1 MLGPSLHMH
10 NTMYMRTYVHTKYTH
25 VYIHARHIVLQM
37 HMHKCLDYVC
47 SYVCMS
53 KAVMGLWLKEALQT
67 TIRVQNA
74 RILALQEVHS
84 RRVFR
89 LSSGFDKF
97 LDRHRSIVAT

>member
-1 MLGPSLHMH
+1 
-10 NTMYMRTYVHTKYTH
+10 
-25 VYIHARHIVLQM
+25 
-37 HMHKCLDYVC
+37 
-47 SYVCMS
+47 
-53 KAVMGLWLKEALQT
+53 MGLWLKEALQT